1 MTPQTRPN
9 PYVGPRA
16 FQYGEPLHGRDR
28 EVVELLDLLIAERI
42 VLLYSPSGAG
52 KTSLIQ
58 AALIPELEKEGFRV
72 LRVMRVNSEPSLALD
87 TSPMA
92 NRYIL
97 SLLLSLEEALSEGQL
112 IPLAELA
119 GMELADYLDRRQG
132 VSGESDP
139 EVLIFDQF
147 EEILTVDPT
156 D

>member
-1 MTPQTRPN
+1 MTPQTRAN

-16 FQYGEPLHGRDR
+16 FQYGETLYGRPR

-72 LRVMRVNSEPSLALD
+72 LPVMRVSLQPSLTLD
-87 TSPMA
+87 TFPTA

-97 SLLLSLEEALSEGQL
+97 SLLLSFSAPF
-112 IPLAELA
+112 PLGLA
-119 GMELADYLDRRQG
+119 PRIASTYWAKRRHA
-132 VSGESDP
+132 
-139 EVLIFDQF
+139 
-147 EEILTVDPT
+147 
-156 D
+156 